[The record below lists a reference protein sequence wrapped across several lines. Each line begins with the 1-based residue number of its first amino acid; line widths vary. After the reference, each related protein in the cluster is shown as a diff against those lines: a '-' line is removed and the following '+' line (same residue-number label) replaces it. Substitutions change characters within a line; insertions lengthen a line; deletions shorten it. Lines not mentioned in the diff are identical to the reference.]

1 MRSPQRAR
9 DLSANPTPE
18 QAFGFTL
25 RRIRAKHGVSQQ
37 WLADKSGYHRTY
49 IGLLERGEKS
59 ASLRTVFNLATSLRV
74 KPSEILK
81 AVERLIVR
89 AERKRRKG

>member
-1 MRSPQRAR
+1 MGRPERVGEVN
-9 DLSANPTPE
+9 ANPTPE
-18 QAFGFTL
+18 QAFGITL
-25 RRIRAKHGVSQQ
+25 REIRAKRRVSQQ

-49 IGLLERGEKS
+49 IGLLEHGEKS
-59 ASLRTVFNLATSLRV
+59 ASLRTVFNLATSLQV

-81 AVERLIVR
+81 AVEGIVER